1 LHPAAGGG
9 FIHSHPSDNRSHPIA
24 ALNFSESARFGT
36 FGELRSPLTADSLDE
51 KLRLLLAVELARIN
65 LLSET
70 SSTVQPQIFSTLP
83 AMRTSPSF
91 DRESFQKLLAN
102 VFAVQESQMGTQSLS
117 AIVEVQQLIN
127 SASLDLG
134 GAMHLIAD
142 RVRDVANATGVAIGL
157 LRGDQLVY
165 CAGSGSAASY
175 IGRHVMAALSVS
187 TAAKTSREILRV
199 DNAETDAR
207 IEAAICRQFGAK
219 SLLILLIYRDHA
231 VAGVLEVF
239 FSEAHRFQDGEVRS
253 YQLMAGLVGEAM
265 SQAQF
270 DEQKPVAAE
279 LSTVPRAIH
288 QITSFEFPGG
298 ARSVPQPSNA
308 RPIDRAGVAIM
319 VLTAKWTR
327 LWHRAGPIMDQIRS
341 AFRQP
346 RSYLALAGVVAAIVI
361 ACWIISADRRPVPS
375 SAAPALQKP
384 NAQDQ
389 EPVLVATP
397 VPNIASKPGTIHRV
411 RSGKNEVD
419 YISDDVT
426 VRHFTSSPTP
436 QPVLAGYKQVDIGK
450 DVTVR
455 YFAPKTAVVP
465 PTSGSRTAGHHK
477 TRL

>member
-1 LHPAAGGG
+1 M
-9 FIHSHPSDNRSHPIA
+9 
-24 ALNFSESARFGT
+24 
-36 FGELRSPLTADSLDE
+36 TADSLDE
-51 KLRLLLAVELARIN
+51 KLRSLLAAELARIN
-65 LLSET
+65 LRFEAR
-70 SSTVQPQIFSTLP
+70 STVQPRISSTLP
-83 AMRTSPSF
+83 AMSTSPSF

-102 VFAVQESQMGTQSLS
+102 AFAVQDSQMGTQSLS

-288 QITSFEFPGG
+288 QLTSLEFPGR

-308 RPIDRAGVAIM
+308 RPIDRAGAAIM
-319 VLTAKWTR
+319 GWTAKWTR
-327 LWHRAGPIMDQIRS
+327 LWHRAGPITDQMRS

-346 RSYLALAGVVAAIVI
+346 RSYLALAGVVAAIVM
-361 ACWIISADRRPVPS
+361 ACWITSADRRPVPS

-389 EPVLVATP
+389 EPLVVATP
-397 VPNIASKPGTIHRV
+397 VANSISKPRTVLHRV
-411 RSGKNEVD
+411 GSGENEVD

-426 VRHFTSSPTP
+426 VRYFGSSPTP
-436 QPVLAGYKQVDIGK
+436 QRALAGYRQVDIGK
-450 DVTVR
+450 DVTIR

-465 PTSGSRTAGHHK
+465 PVPGSRTAGHHK

>member
-1 LHPAAGGG
+1 MG
-9 FIHSHPSDNRSHPIA
+9 
-24 ALNFSESARFGT
+24 
-36 FGELRSPLTADSLDE
+36 LRSLLTADSLDE
-51 KLRLLLAVELARIN
+51 KLRLLLAAELARIN
-65 LLSET
+65 LRFEAR
-70 SSTVQPQIFSTLP
+70 STVQPRVSSTLP
-83 AMRTSPSF
+83 AMSTSPSF

-102 VFAVQESQMGTQSLS
+102 AFAVQESQMGTQSLS
-117 AIVEVQQLIN
+117 AIVEVQHLIN

-175 IGRHVMAALSVS
+175 IGRHVIAALSVS

-219 SLLILLIYRDHA
+219 SLLILLIYRAHA

-279 LSTVPRAIH
+279 LPTVPRAIH
-288 QITSFEFPGG
+288 QITSLEFPGG

-308 RPIDRAGVAIM
+308 RPIDRTGVAM
-319 VLTAKWTR
+319 TGWAVKWSR
-327 LWHRAGPIMDQIRS
+327 WRHAAGPITTIKEQVKS

-361 ACWIISADRRPVPS
+361 ACWITSADRRPVPS
-375 SAAPALQKP
+375 SGAPALQKL

-389 EPVLVATP
+389 EQVVVATP
-397 VPNIASKPGTIHRV
+397 TGNIASKPRTILHRV
-411 RSGKNEVD
+411 GSGENEVD

-426 VRHFTSSPTP
+426 VRYFSSSPTP
-436 QPVLAGYKQVDIGK
+436 QRALAGYRQVDIGK
-450 DVTVR
+450 DVTIR

-465 PTSGSRTAGHHK
+465 PTPGTRTAGHHK

>member
-1 LHPAAGGG
+1 M
-9 FIHSHPSDNRSHPIA
+9 
-24 ALNFSESARFGT
+24 
-36 FGELRSPLTADSLDE
+36 TADSLDE
-51 KLRLLLAVELARIN
+51 KLRLLLAAELARIK
-65 LLSET
+65 LRFEAR
-70 SSTVQPQIFSTLP
+70 STVQPRISSTLP
-83 AMRTSPSF
+83 AMSTSPSF

-102 VFAVQESQMGTQSLS
+102 AFAVQESQMGTQSLS

-134 GAMHLIAD
+134 GAMNLIAD

-219 SLLILLIYRDHA
+219 SLLILLIYQNHA

-239 FSEAHRFQDGEVRS
+239 FSEAHSFQDGEVRA

-270 DEQKPVAAE
+270 DEQKPVTAE
-279 LSTVPRAIH
+279 LSTVPHAIR
-288 QITSFEFPGG
+288 QVTSLEFSGG
-298 ARSVPQPSNA
+298 ARSLPQPLNA
-308 RPIDRAGVAIM
+308 GPIDRTGAAIM

-327 LWHRAGPIMDQIRS
+327 LWQAAGPVTTIKEQMKS
-341 AFRQP
+341 AFKQP
-346 RSYLALAGVVAAIVI
+346 RSYLALAGVVTAIVI
-361 ACWIISADRRPVPS
+361 ACWVTSADRHPVPS
-375 SAAPALQKP
+375 SAAPALQKS
-384 NAQDQ
+384 NTQDQ
-389 EPVLVATP
+389 EPLVVATP
-397 VPNIASKPGTIHRV
+397 VASSISKPRTILHPV
-411 RSGKNEVD
+411 GSGENEVD

-426 VRHFTSSPTP
+426 VRYFGSSPTP
-436 QPVLAGYKQVDIGK
+436 QRARAGYRQVDIGK
-450 DVTVR
+450 DVTIR

-465 PTSGSRTAGHHK
+465 PTPGSRTAGHHK

>member
-1 LHPAAGGG
+1 
-9 FIHSHPSDNRSHPIA
+9 
-24 ALNFSESARFGT
+24 
-36 FGELRSPLTADSLDE
+36 
-51 KLRLLLAVELARIN
+51 
-65 LLSET
+65 
-70 SSTVQPQIFSTLP
+70 
-83 AMRTSPSF
+83 MRTSPSF
-91 DRESFQKLLAN
+91 DRESLQKLLAN
-102 VFAVQESQMGTQSLS
+102 TFTVQESQMGTQSLS
-117 AIVEVQQLIN
+117 AIVKVQQLIN

-199 DNAETDAR
+199 DNAETDGR

-239 FSEAHRFQDGEVRS
+239 FSEAHRFQDGEVRA

-279 LSTVPRAIH
+279 LPTVPRAIH
-288 QITSFEFPGG
+288 QMTSLEFPGAG
-298 ARSVPQPSNA
+298 RSVPQPSNA

-327 LWHRAGPIMDQIRS
+327 LWHGAGTITHQVKS
-341 AFRQP
+341 AFTQP
-346 RSYLALAGVVAAIVI
+346 RSYLPLAGVVTAIVV
-361 ACWIISADRRPVPS
+361 ACWITSTDRHPVPS

-389 EPVLVATP
+389 QPLVVATP
-397 VPNIASKPGTIHRV
+397 VANSISKPRTILHRV
-411 RSGKNEVD
+411 GSGENEVD

-426 VRHFTSSPTP
+426 VRYFKSGPKP

-450 DVTVR
+450 DVTIR

-465 PTSGSRTAGHHK
+465 PKPGSATVGHHK